1 MVASRE
7 RQGRGGPPKKFLIR
21 GLIDIS
27 LVVTLPFIH
36 NSIRQRRRGVVEAPN
51 GPQRAGM
58 VQAGSRNAS
67 NSPRSSRAEPAGWK
81 ACTR

>member
-36 NSIRQRRRGVVEAPN
+36 NSIRQRRRGVVEEAKASASREGESRQPKHLELAPELP
-51 GPQRAGM
+51 G
-58 VQAGSRNAS
+58 
-67 NSPRSSRAEPAGWK
+67 
-81 ACTR
+81 